1 MVEILEGVWTRPL
14 EIEQSYKVMHKRKT
28 EALVMALEEEEVSWY
43 YDVIKFMELGAYL
56 NGADKRERH
65 SIRMMAT
72 QYILYGGQLYR
83 GSYDGVHLRCL
94 KREEAERVM
103 EEVHQGICGPHMNG
117 NMLAKKILRKGY
129 YWNTIETN
137 CVDYAKSCHDCK
149 THTNLNHV
157 PPNELYSMTS
167 PWPFSIWGID
177 VIGRIAPKASNGHE
191 YILVAI
197 DYFTKWVKAASYSM
211 LKAKH
216 MARFLEKKNIICQ
229 FEVP

>member
-103 EEVHQGICGPHMNG
+103 EEVHQGICGPHING
-117 NMLAKKILRKGY
+117 RMLAKKIQWGVLLEYNGDRLCGLC
-129 YWNTIETN
+129 E
-137 CVDYAKSCHDCK
+137 
-149 THTNLNHV
+149 
-157 PPNELYSMTS
+157 EL
-167 PWPFSIWGID
+167 P
-177 VIGRIAPKASNGHE
+177 
-191 YILVAI
+191 
-197 DYFTKWVKAASYSM
+197 
-211 LKAKH
+211 
-216 MARFLEKKNIICQ
+216 
-229 FEVP
+229 